1 MVVLAKKLN
10 LIPSDIYTHIKI
22 PFNINGNFDK
32 VKIKF
37 KYTPKALEDYKKAKP
52 IILEG
57 FAIYHQNTFWSD
69 KEMIT
74 FMPLNNLITL
84 SLDSPIKHLGAAH
97 RHPNNQTHII
107 SSLKSS
113 RGFLQSKIFKGQ
125 WMITISCNYIATE
138 NIEVCLELSC
148 E

>member
-10 LIPSDIYTHIKI
+10 LIPSYIYTHIKI
-22 PFNINGNFDK
+22 PFNVNGDFDT
-32 VKIKF
+32 IRISF
-37 KYTPKALEDYKKAKP
+37 SYTPKALIDYKMAKP
-52 IILEG
+52 IIVDGLKK
-57 FAIYHQNTFWSD
+57 YCQNTLLSD
-69 KEMIT
+69 KEMLI

-107 SSLKSS
+107 SPLQSS
-113 RGFLQSKIFKGQ
+113 RGFIKSKIIKGQ
-125 WMITISCNYIATE
+125 WMITLSCNYIATE
-138 NIEVCLELSC
+138 KVDVCLEVTC